1 MSARR
6 RRPKSSKRKLPG
18 ISLRTFQGLLILGAV
33 AIGFAALLLQNAR
46 PVQSFVVPVGQ
57 VASPTP
63 TRFDWQGLLA
73 TQFLLNATPIPT
85 ADTSVVYVPP
95 TPGWG
100 VFGTPVAFEPAQIVG
115 AQTATLTLT
124 AAPSRTPGGPLPTPT
139 VTPPAR
145 TATATRRADWNP
157 PPMSVPLSLDPRDHF
172 WLMRPIDS
180 DRINYGLEWYPYGS
194 NGPDDNLRV
203 HHGEDFGNPRGVR
216 VRAAADGTV
225 IWADNGIYTTRRN
238 GVTEHI
244 TSYGNVMVIEHDFS
258 YRGKPVYTLYA
269 HLSAFVKQAGGHV
282 AAGETIGLVG
292 ATGMVGGPHLHFEV
306 RIGWNSYHETRDPY
320 LWIAPYVGDG
330 VVAGRVIRADGTMVD
345 DNTVT
350 LIDRNTGRA
359 ARRRSTYGR
368 SVNPDDEW
376 NENFVFGDVPAGEY
390 WVVTW
395 IGNERVSA
403 EATVHAGVTSFV
415 ELEGAKNIPPATPQD
430 VAP

>member
-6 RRPKSSKRKLPG
+6 RRGPRRPPG
-18 ISLRTFQGLLILGAV
+18 ISLRTLQGLLMLGAV

-46 PVQSFVVPVGQ
+46 SVQSFAVPVGA

-115 AQTATLTLT
+115 ARTATSASIASPTGT
-124 AAPSRTPGGPLPTPT
+124 RSSPLPTPT
-139 VTPPAR
+139 ATRPAPA
-145 TATATRRADWNP
+145 ATATPRADWNP
-157 PPMSVPLSLDPRDHF
+157 PPMSVPLALDPRDHF
-172 WLMRPIDS
+172 WLIRPIDS

-203 HHGEDFGNPRGVR
+203 HHGEDLGNPRGVR

-238 GVTEHI
+238 GATEHI
-244 TSYGNVMVIEHDFS
+244 TSYGNVMVIEHNFS
-258 YRGKPVYTLYA
+258 YRGQSAYTLYA
-269 HLSAFVKQAGGHV
+269 HLSAFVKRAGERV
-282 AAGETIGLVG
+282 SAGETIGLVG
-292 ATGMVGGPHLHFEV
+292 ATGLVGGPHLHFEV
-306 RIGWNSYHETRDPY
+306 RIGWNSYYETRNPY
-320 LWIAPYVGDG
+320 LWMAPYVGHG
-330 VVAGRVIRADGTMVD
+330 VIAGRVTYADGTTVD

-350 LIDRNTGRA
+350 LIDQSTGRVL
-359 ARRRSTYGR
+359 RRYSTYGPG
-368 SVNPDDEW
+368 VNPDSEW

-395 IGNERVSA
+395 IGNERISA
-403 EATVHAGVTSFV
+403 EATVLAGATSFV
-415 ELEGAKNIPPATPQD
+415 ELVGTEHIVPATPQD
-430 VAP
+430 VLP